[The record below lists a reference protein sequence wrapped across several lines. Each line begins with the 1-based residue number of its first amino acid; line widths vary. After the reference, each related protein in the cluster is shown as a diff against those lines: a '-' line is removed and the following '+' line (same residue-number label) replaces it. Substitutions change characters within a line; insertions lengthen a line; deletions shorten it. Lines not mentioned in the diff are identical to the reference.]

1 MLRNIFTLCRSIEL
15 AAEAVYLKISE
26 QSVVDEQKSFWLEI
40 SQDEKRHAKYWEQ
53 LLDFQRKGALTN
65 LFDNPELI
73 ADELNTM
80 KHKYRLSSN
89 LEMVCKHSIYSP
101 TTTFETTGNLIQCSV
116 RYFKKVDP
124 EHTVNPKHD
133 CSISR

>member
-80 KHKYRLSSN
+80 KHKIDEMINNEHLNGNFYDLILWAFRIEHYMLHPAFAMLYHF
-89 LEMVCKHSIYSP
+89 LETDTEVISP
-101 TTTFETTGNLIQCSV
+101 G
-116 RYFKKVDP
+116 
-124 EHTVNPKHD
+124 
-133 CSISR
+133 